1 MLRRVSTNYDIEKK
15 IVVFSADNAP
25 VNFGTV
31 GRTGSRNV
39 LKQLKDKTN
48 ANMIGA
54 GCTAHILHN
63 SIETA
68 CDGLRL
74 DVEYYAVKIYT
85 HFYRHT
91 VRLRKLKEFC
101 DSIGEN
107 FVRLEEYSKTRF
119 LALKECL
126 SSIISNFNALNEYFD
141 SLEEPPAKIKDFF
154 DDPFALVSLI
164 FVRDQSAN
172 FQNAILKL
180 EGDNVSAVEAADTI
194 NQLKTNIES
203 RLNNNYTSPEFKNAY
218 EGIDASTKEKR
229 EFVTSLKA
237 FHQTTLTYLSEWT
250 KWLDDIK
257 VFSWVLLKVKLK
269 WEHVE
274 CAALWMIGRNYFSSN
289 DMNTLFDQFALVE
302 KYLNGK
308 NALEGGVQEKWTK
321 IFRDLH
327 EKGLPYEVFS
337 KIVEFGLVIPAT
349 NATAERVFSYINDIW
364 TPEKGKLT
372 IENVRA
378 RLMVKFNWEES
389 CLDFHQK
396 IKDDTDFL
404 NKIRSSDKYS
414 LNAADLFGNS
424 NSEPVASTSTA
435 NVNE

>member
-74 DVEYYAVKIYT
+74 DVEYYAVKTYT

-107 FVRLEEYSKTRF
+107 FVRLKGYSKTRF

-141 SLEEPPAKIKDFF
+141 SLEEPPAKIKD
-154 DDPFALVSLI
+154 
-164 FVRDQSAN
+164 
-172 FQNAILKL
+172 
-180 EGDNVSAVEAADTI
+180 
-194 NQLKTNIES
+194 S
-203 RLNNNYTSPEFKNAY
+203 RWY
-218 EGIDASTKEKR
+218 
-229 EFVTSLKA
+229 
-237 FHQTTLTYLSEWT
+237 H
-250 KWLDDIK
+250 
-257 VFSWVLLKVKLK
+257 
-269 WEHVE
+269 
-274 CAALWMIGRNYFSSN
+274 
-289 DMNTLFDQFALVE
+289 
-302 KYLNGK
+302 
-308 NALEGGVQEKWTK
+308 
-321 IFRDLH
+321 
-327 EKGLPYEVFS
+327 
-337 KIVEFGLVIPAT
+337 
-349 NATAERVFSYINDIW
+349 
-364 TPEKGKLT
+364 
-372 IENVRA
+372 
-378 RLMVKFNWEES
+378 
-389 CLDFHQK
+389 
-396 IKDDTDFL
+396 
-404 NKIRSSDKYS
+404 
-414 LNAADLFGNS
+414 
-424 NSEPVASTSTA
+424 
-435 NVNE
+435 